1 MDEFSSYLKKSFDF
15 KQKREER
22 QKELSKEKLLAAA
35 KKKIQTT
42 MIGSLSS
49 MEKYFGFLWDID
61 NPTEEQDKLK
71 EFFEEMRSEILDRG
85 NTQIRNLENE
95 FLNYEVVWKKYTIN
109 LPFID
114 RGDGNG

>member
-1 MDEFSSYLKKSFDF
+1 MDNYSDYLKKSFDF
-15 KQKREER
+15 KNKREDR
-22 QKELSKEKLLAAA
+22 QKELSRERLFEAA

-49 MEKYFGFLWDID
+49 MEKHFGFLWDVD
-61 NPTEEQDKLK
+61 NPNVEQQKLK
-71 EFFEEMRSEILDRG
+71 EFFEDMRSEILDRG

-95 FLNYEVVWKKYTIN
+95 FLNYEVIWKKYTIN

-114 RGDGNG
+114 RGDGNV